1 MIKKL
6 LKGIFRRARFAKPIL
21 EKVSKLECS
30 ISSWWVSNAHRRL
43 FLIQYLIPPIP
54 KAPKYFDHRI
64 DLYYQWLAT
73 RNPLWVE
80 RGVFNSLALRWGG
93 VVLELCCGD
102 GFYTRNFYSIRAKR
116 IIACDYDK
124 EAIMTAIRENS
135 AENIEYILCDIR
147 YDMPTGKFD
156 NIIMDGALGHF
167 TKDETQNILENIKV
181 RLSDCGI
188 FSGYTIVEK
197 ESGQKSLEHHEY
209 KFKSKEDLLEVL
221 KPYFNNI
228 IVFETIYPERHNLYF
243 WASDGLIPFK
253 EGWENM
259 ISFSREVPMDIYEK
273 K

>member
-1 MIKKL
+1 MIRKL

-21 EKVSKLECS
+21 EKLSQLECS

-43 FLIQYLIPPIP
+43 FLIQWFIPPTP
-54 KAPKYFDHRI
+54 EHFDHRI
-64 DLYYQWLAT
+64 DLYYQWLST

-80 RGVFNSLALRWGG
+80 RGVFNSLALRGG

-116 IIACDYDK
+116 IIACDFDK
-124 EAIMTAIRENS
+124 KAIATAIRKNS

-156 NIIMDGALGHF
+156 NIIMDAALEHF
-167 TKDETQNILENIKV
+167 TKDEMKNILENIKV
-181 RLSDCGI
+181 RLSNLGV

-209 KFKSKEDLLEVL
+209 EFKSKEDLLEVL

-253 EGWENM
+253 EGWLNM
-259 ISFSREVPMDIYEK
+259 ISFSREVSMDIYEK

>member
-1 MIKKL
+1 MIRRL
-6 LKGIFRRARFAKPIL
+6 LKCILRRARFSKPIL
-21 EKVSKLECS
+21 EKLSQLECS
-30 ISSWWVSNAHRRL
+30 ISFWWVSNAHRRL
-43 FLIQYLIPPIP
+43 FLIQWFIPPTP
-54 KAPKYFDHRI
+54 EHFDHRI
-64 DLYYQWLAT
+64 DLYYQWLAS

-80 RGVFNSLALRWGG
+80 RGVFNSLALRGG
-93 VVLELCCGD
+93 EVLELCCGD
-102 GFYTRNFYSIRAKR
+102 GFYTRNFYSVRAKK
-116 IIACDYDK
+116 IIACDFDK
-124 EAIMTAIRENS
+124 KAIMTAIRENS

-156 NIIMDGALGHF
+156 NIIMDAALEHF
-167 TKDETQNILENIKV
+167 TKDEMKNILENIKM

-197 ESGQKSLEHHEY
+197 QSGQKSLEHHEY
-209 KFKSKEDLLEVL
+209 EFKSKEDLLEVL

-259 ISFSREVPMDIYEK
+259 ISFSREVSIYEK

>member
-1 MIKKL
+1 M
-6 LKGIFRRARFAKPIL
+6 
-21 EKVSKLECS
+21 
-30 ISSWWVSNAHRRL
+30 
-43 FLIQYLIPPIP
+43 
-54 KAPKYFDHRI
+54 
-64 DLYYQWLAT
+64 
-73 RNPLWVE
+73 
-80 RGVFNSLALRWGG
+80 
-93 VVLELCCGD
+93 VLELCCGG

-116 IIACDYDK
+116 IIACDFDK
-124 EAIMTAIRENS
+124 KAIATAIRKNS

-156 NIIMDGALGHF
+156 NIIMDTALEHF
-167 TKDETQNILENIKV
+167 TKDEMKNILENIKV
-181 RLSDCGI
+181 RLSNLGV

-209 KFKSKEDLLEVL
+209 EFKSKEDLLEVL

-253 EGWENM
+253 EGWLNM
-259 ISFSREVPMDIYEK
+259 ISFSREVSMDIYEK

>member
-1 MIKKL
+1 M
-6 LKGIFRRARFAKPIL
+6 
-21 EKVSKLECS
+21 
-30 ISSWWVSNAHRRL
+30 
-43 FLIQYLIPPIP
+43 
-54 KAPKYFDHRI
+54 
-64 DLYYQWLAT
+64 
-73 RNPLWVE
+73 
-80 RGVFNSLALRWGG
+80 
-93 VVLELCCGD
+93 CCGD

-156 NIIMDGALGHF
+156 NIIMDGIVGRYF
-167 TKDETQNILENIKV
+167 TKGEMQNILKNIKA
-181 RLSDCGI
+181 RLSDSGI
-188 FSGYTIVEK
+188 FSGYIVAEK
-197 ESGQKSLEHHEY
+197 QSDQKFLEYNKCE
-209 KFKSKEDLLEVL
+209 FKSKEDVIEIL

-243 WASDGLIPFK
+243 WASDGVIPFK

-259 ISFSREVPMDIYEK
+259 ISFSREVSIYEK